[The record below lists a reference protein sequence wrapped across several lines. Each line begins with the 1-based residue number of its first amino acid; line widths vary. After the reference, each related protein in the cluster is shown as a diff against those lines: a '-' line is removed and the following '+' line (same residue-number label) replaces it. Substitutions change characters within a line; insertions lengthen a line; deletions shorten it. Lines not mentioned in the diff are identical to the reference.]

1 MMRGQAKFDRCDNAG
16 CLLLVSCFLMA
27 LVTVVCN
34 DGRGSQVDET
44 ATPAPAPGMQATP
57 ETGGTPIRGALGSF
71 TDVYDFLAFAF
82 TLEQAIGTRDAKFVL
97 SNTAFTDCSSNPCQ
111 AAGPAPQG
119 QVLPLGAYQSEVRY
133 LTRADYERFLL
144 EFMTNTGMASDSVGG
159 VEPKLYAY
167 AVPKSETVFEPLR
180 SAEVVEAIVT
190 KVSGSLPSDPL
201 VPGPPNARQILSL
214 GTVYRDGKWS
224 IAFVRILP
232 SPLFLDPTQPD
243 VSSMYD
249 FWQPWGP

>member
-1 MMRGQAKFDRCDNAG
+1 MMRAEAKFDRCANAR
-16 CLLLVSCFLMA
+16 CILVLASLMTV
-27 LVTVVCN
+27 VTVACN

-44 ATPAPAPGMQATP
+44 ATPDPAPGTLATP
-57 ETGGTPIRGALGSF
+57 PSAGTPIKGAVGSF
-71 TDVYDFLAFAF
+71 TDAHDFLGFAF

-97 SNTAFTDCSSNPCQ
+97 SNTAFTDCSSNQCQ

-119 QVLPLGAYQSEVRY
+119 QVLPLSAYQSEVRY

-144 EFMTNTGMASDSVGG
+144 EFMMNTGMAPDSVGG
-159 VEPKLYAY
+159 VQPKLYAY
-167 AVPKSETVFEPLR
+167 AVPKSEAVFEPLR

-190 KVSGSLPSDPL
+190 KLSGPLPPDPQ
-201 VPGPPNARQILSL
+201 VPGPPSARQVLSF
-214 GTVYRDGKWS
+214 GAVYRDGKWS

-232 SPLFLDPTQPD
+232 TPLFLDPVHPD
-243 VSSMYD
+243 VASMYD